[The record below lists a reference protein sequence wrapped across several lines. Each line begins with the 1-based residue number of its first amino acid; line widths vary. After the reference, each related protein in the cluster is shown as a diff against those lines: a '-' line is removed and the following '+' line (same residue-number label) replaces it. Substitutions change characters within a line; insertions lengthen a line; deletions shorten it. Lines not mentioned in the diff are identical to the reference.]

1 LEKKNEEKLSLFQ
14 IALGKCRNQEKCE
27 IPKNKKNFDAEVN
40 KKVWN
45 LRRRPKLR
53 NAERCFSLK
62 YDDCKAETSVTTML
76 SGVLFQVFSSNLH
89 PRIFCFASCKI

>member
-1 LEKKNEEKLSLFQ
+1 MSLFQ
-14 IALGKCRNQEKCE
+14 IALGKCRNQEKCQ
-27 IPKNKKNFDAEVN
+27 IPKKKKNFDAEVN

-45 LRRRPKLR
+45 PRRRLKLR

-76 SGVLFQVFSSNLH
+76 GGVLFQSVAGCWTR
-89 PRIFCFASCKI
+89 RIMDLWKDRGLELLK